1 MIKLTSLLNEVRIVP
16 FTDKAKLID
25 DIADY
30 DLYLLSTLT
39 YSDSNLSDF
48 LDHFGYNDMQEYID
62 NEPEESVK
70 FTESYLKHIKPG
82 EVYRISNTSTPVA
95 GYKMVKAWSR
105 ESEELDDLIILTK
118 F

>member
-48 LDHFGYNDMQEYID
+48 LDQDRK
-62 NEPEESVK
+62 SV
-70 FTESYLKHIKPG
+70 
-82 EVYRISNTSTPVA
+82 V
-95 GYKMVKAWSR
+95 
-105 ESEELDDLIILTK
+105 
-118 F
+118 